1 MRQPPFLQP
10 APAIGPEPRRL
21 RRATAALAVSALL
34 LTLLAGRIAPAGDLS
49 AHELVARPLNLVMA
63 WIDLHAGLG
72 HEALGATRAV
82 TTDPGLG
89 TAVGRQGA
97 RWLAANGTPAERLAW
112 AGRLAGRDSA
122 DRPLLAAAVTAA
134 WCGGDPALRRQAA
147 AVAKREHLE
156 VPTKRV
162 RSVSPK
168 RSPC

>member
-10 APAIGPEPRRL
+10 AIIGPEPRRL
-21 RRATAALAVSALL
+21 RRATAALAVAALL
-34 LTLLAGRIAPAGDLS
+34 LTLLAGRIAPSGDLS
-49 AHELVARPLNLVMA
+49 AHELVARPLNLGMA

-97 RWLAANGTPAERLAW
+97 RWLAAHGTLAERLAW
-112 AGRLAGRDSA
+112 AARLAGRDRA
-122 DRPLLAAAVTAA
+122 ERPLLAAAVTAA
-134 WCGGDPALRRQAA
+134 WCGGQPEQRRQAA
-147 AVAKREHLE
+147 AIAKRERLP
-156 VPTKRV
+156 VPTE
-162 RSVSPK
+162 RSRSGSPK